1 MTIRLGVTVLLFFFF
16 PLDESKQCQSD
27 VQKIASEKAK
37 LGEKVGKY
45 NRLAEANDC
54 VEMKEVLNGN
64 FPWKA

>member
-1 MTIRLGVTVLLFFFF
+1 MTIRLGVTVLFFFFF

-45 NRLAEANDC
+45 NRLAVANDC
-54 VEMKEVLNGN
+54 VEMKEV
-64 FPWKA
+64 